1 MNAEAAAQAG
11 TAAKAKRADGMR
23 ADARRN
29 YQRLLAAAGAAF
41 AERGADDVSL
51 EEIARRA
58 GVGIGTLYRH
68 FPTRRALLE
77 AVYRDQVDAL
87 DARAAELIGADS
99 PAPALAEWV
108 AALVTFGKAKRS
120 LTTALLEVLDKDSE
134 LLSSC
139 RDILLGA
146 TDALLEAVY
155 RDQVDALDARAA
167 ELIRADSPA
176 PALAEWVAALVTFG
190 KAKRSLTTALLEVLD
205 KDSELL
211 SSCRDVLLGATDA
224 LLERAQQAG
233 AVRADVR
240 GSDVIRLAHG
250 VSMAADMGQDPGQ
263 AGRMLALILD
273 GLFSPAAR
281 SAH

>member
-11 TAAKAKRADGMR
+11 TGHVAGAAATARRADGMR

-29 YQRLLAAAGAAF
+29 YARLLAAAGAAF

-68 FPTRRALLE
+68 FPTRQALLE

-87 DARAAELIGADS
+87 GARAAELAQADS
-99 PAPALAEWV
+99 PAAGLAEWV

-134 LLSSC
+134 LLSS
-139 RDILLGA
+139 
-146 TDALLEAVY
+146 
-155 RDQVDALDARAA
+155 
-167 ELIRADSPA
+167 S
-176 PALAEWVAALVTFG
+176 
-190 KAKRSLTTALLEVLD
+190 
-205 KDSELL
+205 
-211 SSCRDVLLGATDA
+211 RDVLCGATDA
-224 LLERAQQAG
+224 LLERAQRAG
-233 AVRADVR
+233 AARTDVR
-240 GSDVIRLAHG
+240 GTDVIRLAHG

-263 AGRMLALILD
+263 ADRMLALVLD
-273 GLFSPAAR
+273 GLLGPAGR